1 MNIAKNKNRK
11 LKIFWYNF
19 CGKRGRAE
27 KFDRK
32 KFWARLQ
39 LNTLKHC
46 FTQKMAEIWLK
57 NFARDSYLSSIRPR
71 KEVFESFWKS
81 SFVAQFHFSPI
92 RRFRSLFGPSSS
104 EETRALLIG

>member
-27 KFDRK
+27 KIDRK

-57 NFARDSYLSSIRPR
+57 NFARDS
-71 KEVFESFWKS
+71 F
-81 SFVAQFHFSPI
+81 
-92 RRFRSLFGPSSS
+92 
-104 EETRALLIG
+104 LLT

>member
-39 LNTLKHC
+39 LNKLKHC

-57 NFARDSYLSSIRPR
+57 NFARDS
-71 KEVFESFWKS
+71 FF
-81 SFVAQFHFSPI
+81 
-92 RRFRSLFGPSSS
+92 
-104 EETRALLIG
+104 LLN

>member
-1 MNIAKNKNRK
+1 MEKEGGQK
-11 LKIFWYNF
+11 
-19 CGKRGRAE
+19 

-39 LNTLKHC
+39 LNKLKHC

-104 EETRALLIG
+104 EETRASLIG